1 MSKRIGNQTVCLKSE
16 PAILTHAS
24 IVGQKEGEGPLGKCF
39 DRIEEDPFL
48 GEECWEKAESK
59 LYESMLALLLQKSG
73 FKNEDINYIICGDL
87 LDQCTASA
95 FGIRG
100 SHIPYLGIYGACSTM
115 AESLSI
121 AAMLADGGFSEKAIV
136 LAGSHFCS
144 AEKQFRFPLQYGGQR
159 PPTAQWTVTG
169 IGGAIVGSGDGVRIT
184 HVTTGKIEDL
194 GIKDANNMGAAMA
207 PAFASTIK
215 AHFEDTGR
223 KPEYYDLIVS
233 GDLGLYGMEIAKELL
248 LKEGIDISSVYNDCG
263 AMIFDKERQDTHA
276 GGSGCGCSGSVL
288 CGHILSEMER
298 GSLKNVLFVATG
310 ALMSATS
317 GKQGESIPSIAHAVA
332 LCTE

>member
-1 MSKRIGNQTVCLKSE
+1 MSKRMGVQTVCLESL
-16 PAILTHAS
+16 PAILSHAS
-24 IVGQKEGEGPLGKCF
+24 IVGQKEGEGPLGQCF
-39 DRIEEDPFL
+39 DRIEADPFL
-48 GEECWEKAESK
+48 GEDSWEKAESK
-59 LYESMLALLLQKSG
+59 LYESALSLLLEKSG
-73 FKNEDINYIICGDL
+73 HKNSDINYVLCGDL

-100 SHIPYLGIYGACSTM
+100 SDIPYLGIYGACSTM

-121 AAMLADGGFSEKAIV
+121 AAMLTDGGFSEKTAA

-144 AEKQFRFPLQYGGQR
+144 AEKQFRFPLEYGGQR
-159 PPTAQWTVTG
+159 PPTSQWTVTG
-169 IGGAIVGSGDGVRIT
+169 IGAVLVGYGEGVKIT
-184 HVTTGKIEDL
+184 HVTTGKIKDF

-223 KPEYYDLIVS
+223 KITDYDLILS

-248 LKEGIDISSVYNDCG
+248 LKEGIDISPQYNDCG
-263 AMIFDKERQDTHA
+263 AMIFDKEKQDTHA

-288 CGHILSEMER
+288 CGHILPEMER

-317 GKQGESIPSIAHAVA
+317 SKLGESIPSIAHAVA
-332 LCTE
+332 LCAE